1 MEQVGGLLILEP
13 FGLGK
18 VGERQ
23 LYSSSPRS
31 LSCGYNGV
39 SLVGC
44 YLGIP
49 MVALPFTLELRD
61 QIPIGQAIE

>member
-49 MVALPFTLELRD
+49 IGRYAPLSFRQISFTRR
-61 QIPIGQAIE
+61 A